1 MAHAELDF
9 ETAYVTGGS
18 VVQSDQGLSASH
30 ETKNA
35 VGVREYRPN
44 IDDTTNHFDLHSSGR
59 IVHVA

>member
-18 VVQSDQGLSASH
+18 VVQANQGLSASH

-35 VGVREYRPN
+35 VGVRECSP
-44 IDDTTNHFDLHSSGR
+44 
-59 IVHVA
+59 